1 MSQSALAVMADRLQC
16 DSAKLFDTLKQT
28 AFKGASNEEL
38 MALTVVCNQYK
49 LNPFLK
55 EIHAFSGK
63 GGGIVPMVSIDGW
76 LRIINDHP
84 QMDGLETTF
93 TIENGKPVSCTC
105 TIHRKDRKI
114 PTTITEY
121 LSECRRPTD
130 PWKMEFRMLRH
141 KAIMQCGRV
150 AFGLGGIYDE
160 DDAGEMRQA
169 VGREI
174 PAARVPFIQET
185 ANVPATVTTPAT
197 DPQAE
202 PTPPPRRGRPPKQ
215 APEAPPLELSSE
227 PETAVQKLS
236 RRILEDSLD
245 MGRVQEW
252 LDANNYPSLDAI
264 MEDEASGIIEL
275 YDALKE
281 AAQ

>member
-16 DSAKLFDTLKQT
+16 DSAKLFETLKST

-55 EIHAFSGK
+55 EIYAFPAK
-63 GGGIVPMVSIDGW
+63 GGGIVPTVSIDGW

-84 QMDGLETTF
+84 QMDGIHTEF

-114 PTTITEY
+114 PTVVTEY
-121 LSECRRPTD
+121 LAECRRPTD

-141 KAIMQCGRV
+141 KAIKECGRV

-160 DDAGEMRQA
+160 DDADTLKQS
-169 VGREI
+169 VGREV
-174 PAARVPFIQET
+174 PAARVPFIPE
-185 ANVPATVTTPAT
+185 TPAAPEQ
-197 DPQAE
+197 PQEPAAE
-202 PTPPPRRGRPPKQ
+202 APPRRRRQ
-215 APEAPPLELSSE
+215 AAPQTEAPPLTLSDE
-227 PETAVQKLS
+227 PETAVQRLTRKIGEDKL
-236 RRILEDSLD
+236 DP
-245 MGRVQEW
+245 GKVAAW
-252 LDANNYPSLDAI
+252 LDAAMVAPLVMI
-264 MEDEASGIIEL
+264 GEAEAATVL
-275 YDALKE
+275 NEYDALKE